1 MDLGHENTRTR
12 NTPEPGERR
21 EPGTRVNL
29 VASSE
34 LRTFARRAIRFAVIG
49 VVVYL
54 GLYAAAEALVRRYA
68 HRNRFFAVSSAAPA
82 QYNFVVL
89 GASHAAV
96 FDYRDMN
103 SRLEQSTGAT
113 IMNLSVVGGGV
124 VVNGLLFD
132 YFLTR
137 HRADAVVYVVDSF
150 AFYSAAWNEE
160 RLQDRRL
167 FARAP
172 FDPALAALLF
182 RTAAPSA
189 ALDYTAGFSKINNPD
204 RFVPDDFADEGARF
218 DRRYRPVAQLD
229 EERMAYLYPDGMQR
243 GLFEKYLSEFEALV
257 AGARARGIAVIAL
270 KPPIPQRIQRLLP
283 SEREFDAALAAALA
297 RHGMELHDFSS
308 VTNDESF
315 FYDSDHLN
323 QAGVLEFFKTTLT
336 PLLGGYVRPRT

>member
-1 MDLGHENTRTR
+1 VTSL
-12 NTPEPGERR
+12 
-21 EPGTRVNL
+21 
-29 VASSE
+29 SQS
-34 LRTFARRAIRFAVIG
+34 RTFARRAILFAIIG
-49 VVVYL
+49 AVVYI
-54 GLYAAAEALVRRYA
+54 GLYVAAEALLLRYA
-68 HRNRFFAVSSAAPA
+68 HRNRFFAVSSAAGA

-124 VVNGLLFD
+124 LVNDLLFD

-137 HRADAVVYVVDSF
+137 HRADAVVYVIDSF
-150 AFYSAAWNEE
+150 AFYSAEWNEK

-182 RTAAPSA
+182 RTAPPSV

-204 RFVPDDFADEGARF
+204 RFEPDDFADEGARF

-229 EERMAYLYPDGMQR
+229 EERIAYLYPNGTDR
-243 GLFEKYLSEFEALV
+243 RLFERYLSEFDAFV
-257 AGARARGIAVIAL
+257 AGARARDIAVIAL
-270 KPPIPQRIQRLLP
+270 KPPIPQRIQRRLP
-283 SEREFDAALAAALA
+283 SEREFDAALTAALA

-308 VTNDESF
+308 VTNDESL

-323 QAGVLEFFKTTLT
+323 QAGVLEFFKTTLA
-336 PLLGGYVRPRT
+336 PLLRPYVGRVAEFRGEALSGPPTRR